1 MEKYQSAPARCAM
14 PKSSGSRRCRE
25 WRICSVVSGT
35 ATLIAG
41 SGQINGVAFSGNTMT
56 VNLRNVAEVQEITVT
71 LKNVTSS
78 TFAVLP
84 DTAVS
89 RNVLASDVDGNKT
102 VDRPDVSLI
111 KGDVRMAMTGS
122 NFREDARVD
131 RTTTTTSRPVKAT
144 SAIACPRLR
153 GFDSQAVTFGASS
166 AGRAD
171 LL

>member
-1 MEKYQSAPARCAM
+1 
-14 PKSSGSRRCRE
+14 
-25 WRICSVVSGT
+25 
-35 ATLIAG
+35 
-41 SGQINGVAFSGNTMT
+41 MT
-56 VNLRNVAEVQEITVT
+56 VNLRNVAEVQKTTVT

-111 KGDVRMAMTGS
+111 KGDVGMAVTGS

-131 RTTTTTSRPVKAT
+131 VTTTTTSRPVKAT